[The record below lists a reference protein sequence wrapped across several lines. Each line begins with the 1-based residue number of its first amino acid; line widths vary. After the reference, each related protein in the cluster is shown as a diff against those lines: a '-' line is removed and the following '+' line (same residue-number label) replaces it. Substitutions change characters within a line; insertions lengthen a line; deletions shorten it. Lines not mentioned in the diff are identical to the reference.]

1 MVHATHPVTRQTP
14 VASIDRNEHHEHHDM
29 SICTLLDSE
38 GFLDVFANEVTSAHN
53 SIKLS
58 LYMLA
63 ESCGYPCHPARTC

>member
-1 MVHATHPVTRQTP
+1 MVHATHQVVRQTP
-14 VASIDRNEHHEHHDM
+14 VASIDRNENHDV

-38 GFLDVFANEVTSAHN
+38 AFLDVFANEVTSAKK

-63 ESCGYPCHPARTC
+63 ESWGYPILQV